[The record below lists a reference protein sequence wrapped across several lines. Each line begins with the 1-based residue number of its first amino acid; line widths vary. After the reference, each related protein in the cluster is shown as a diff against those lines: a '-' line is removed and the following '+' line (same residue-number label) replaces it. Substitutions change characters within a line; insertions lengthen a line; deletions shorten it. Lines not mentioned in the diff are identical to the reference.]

1 MDGVAFNGSED
12 FKYTRIDGRDFTSYL
27 LDK

>member
-1 MDGVAFNGSED
+1 MKGGED
-12 FKYTRIDGRDFTSYL
+12 FKYTKIDGRDFTSYL